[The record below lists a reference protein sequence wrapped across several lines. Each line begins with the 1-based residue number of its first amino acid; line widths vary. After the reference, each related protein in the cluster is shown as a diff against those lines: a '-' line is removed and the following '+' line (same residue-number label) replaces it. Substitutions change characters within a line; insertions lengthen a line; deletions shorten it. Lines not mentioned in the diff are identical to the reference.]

1 MTDARPNSMHKLDNA
16 IRKMAAGDKAY
27 VNVRSLIA
35 NAIVG
40 HMLPDGVVKGGTS
53 LKIRFGDAATR
64 YTTDLDAARGK
75 DLEEFTNLLDKALA
89 EGWQGF
95 TGRVVPREPAHP
107 ERVPES
113 YVMQPFDVKL
123 SYLSKAWCTV
133 ALEVGHNEIGDAE
146 ASEYIVPT
154 EANSY
159 LERLG
164 FPAIGPVAC
173 IPLHHQIAQK
183 LHGASE
189 PGSKR
194 VHDLIDLQ
202 LIDKGGSVDW
212 ARTRQTCERL
222 FAYRKKQAWPPTI
235 VIGTDWE
242 ALYREQRGS
251 LDVVESAAEAVNWA
265 NVLIARVASFE

>member
-1 MTDARPNSMHKLDNA
+1 MTDVRPNSMHKLDNA

-40 HMLPDGVVKGGTS
+40 HMLPNGVVKGGTS
-53 LKIRFGDAATR
+53 LKMRFGDAATR
-64 YTTDLDAARGK
+64 YTTDLDAARNK
-75 DLEEFTNLLDKALA
+75 DLEEFTDQLDKVLA

-107 ERVPES
+107 EGVPEP
-113 YVMQPFDVKL
+113 YVMQPLDVKL

-133 ALEVGHNEIGDAE
+133 ALEVGHNEIGDANDP
-146 ASEYIVPT
+146 EYIMPA

-164 FPAIGPVAC
+164 FPAIGPIAC
-173 IPLHHQIAQK
+173 MPLHHQIAQK

-202 LIDKGGSVDW
+202 LIEKAEGVDW
-212 ARTRQTCERL
+212 AKTRQACEQL

-235 VIGTDWE
+235 VIGANWE
-242 ALYREQRGS
+242 ALYAEQRGS
-251 LDVVESAAEAVNWA
+251 LDVVESAAEAVEWA
-265 NVLIARVASFE
+265 NALIARVASFK

>member
-1 MTDARPNSMHKLDNA
+1 MTNTRPNSMHKLDNA
-16 IRKMAAGDKAY
+16 IRRMAAGEKAY

-53 LKIRFGDAATR
+53 LKMRFGDASTR
-64 YTTDLDAARGK
+64 YTTDLDAVRNK
-75 DLEEFTNLLDKALA
+75 DLEEFTDQLDKVLA

-107 ERVPES
+107 EGVPEP
-113 YVMQPFDVKL
+113 YVMQPLDVKL

-133 ALEVGHNEIGDAE
+133 ALEVGHNEIGDADE
-146 ASEYIVPT
+146 PEYVVPT

-164 FPAIGPVAC
+164 FPTVGPIAC
-173 IPLHHQIAQK
+173 MPLHYQIAQK

-189 PGSKR
+189 PSSKR

-202 LIDKGGSVDW
+202 LIDKTGNVDW
-212 ARTRQTCERL
+212 VKTRQACERL

-235 VIGTDWE
+235 VIGTNWE
-242 ALYREQRGS
+242 ALYVAQRGS
-251 LDVVESAAEAVNWA
+251 LDVVESAADAVKWA
-265 NVLIARVASFE
+265 NALIARVAKI